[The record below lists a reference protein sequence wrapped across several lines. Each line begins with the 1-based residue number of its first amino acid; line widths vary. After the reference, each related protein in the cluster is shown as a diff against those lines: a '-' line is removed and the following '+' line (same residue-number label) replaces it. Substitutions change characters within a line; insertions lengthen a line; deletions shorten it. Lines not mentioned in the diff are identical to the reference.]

1 MVSRDFWSGR
11 RVLVTGHTG
20 FKGSWLALWLNSLGA
35 ETHGIALEPP
45 TRPSLY
51 EAAAITELLE
61 SDERVDIR
69 DAAAVTAALHRIR
82 PEIVIHLAAQSL
94 VRASYDFPLETYA
107 TNVMGTAHVLN
118 ALRDVDSVRV
128 AVSVT
133 TDKVYENFERPG
145 GYREDEPLGGY
156 DPYSSSKAAAE
167 LVTAALRRSFLADR
181 GIAVASARAGNV
193 IGGGDW
199 AADRLVPDAL
209 TAFSQGRPVEIRN
222 PEAVRPWQH
231 VLEPLSGYLLLAERL
246 SDGGQEYA
254 EAWNFGPDADDA
266 LPVRAILER
275 LAQLW
280 GDGASWVG
288 DTAEH
293 PHEAGLLGLDA
304 SKAHARL
311 GWRPR
316 WAIQDALAATVNWQR
331 EFLAGKSAR
340 ETSLEQI
347 AEYEAAR
354 PVGIG

>member
-1 MVSRDFWSGR
+1 MVSREFWSGR

-20 FKGSWLALWLNSLGA
+20 FKGSWLILWLHSLGA
-35 ETHGIALEPP
+35 EAHGLALDPP
-45 TRPSLY
+45 TDPSLY
-51 EAAAITELLE
+51 EAASVAELLA

-69 DAAAVTAALHRIR
+69 DAVAVQAAVRRAA
-82 PEIVIHLAAQSL
+82 PEIVIHMAAQSL
-94 VRASYDFPLETYA
+94 VRTSYESPIETYA

-118 ALRDVDSVRV
+118 ALRDIDSVRV

-145 GYREDEPLGGY
+145 GYREDEPLGGF

-209 TAFSQGRPVEIRN
+209 KAFSQGRPVEIRS
-222 PEAVRPWQH
+222 PDAVRPWQH

-246 SDGGQEYA
+246 SEGGAEYA
-254 EAWNFGPDADDA
+254 EAWNFGPNADGA
-266 LPVRAILER
+266 MRVRAVIER
-275 LAQLW
+275 IARLW

-288 DTAEH
+288 DDGEN

-304 SKAHARL
+304 GKAHARL
-311 GWRPR
+311 GWLPR
-316 WAIQDALAATVNWQR
+316 WNVDDALAATVGWQR
-331 EFLAGKSAR
+331 AFLAGASAR
-340 ETSLEQI
+340 ETSLGQI
-347 AEYEAAR
+347 AAYEAAGR
-354 PVGIG
+354 DIG